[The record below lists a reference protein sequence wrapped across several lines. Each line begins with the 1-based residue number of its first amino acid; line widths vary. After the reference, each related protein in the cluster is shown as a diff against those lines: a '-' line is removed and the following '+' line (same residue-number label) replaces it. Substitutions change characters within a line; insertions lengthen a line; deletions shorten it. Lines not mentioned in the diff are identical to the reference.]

1 MKQGDLVTIA
11 GNTGTVLEV
20 VETDTQQTVKLE
32 LKDGRTAIFIYT
44 RKVAPNALDG
54 MNSLDGMKLA

>member
-20 VETDTQQTVKLE
+20 VETDTQQTVKLQ
-32 LKDGRTAIFIYT
+32 LKDGRIATYIYT

-54 MNSLDGMKLA
+54 MKLA

>member
-20 VETDTQQTVKLE
+20 VETETEQRVKLE
-32 LKDGRTAIFIYT
+32 LKDGRIATYIYT
-44 RKVAPNALDG
+44 RQIASNALDG
-54 MNSLDGMKLA
+54 MRLA

>member
-20 VETDTQQTVKLE
+20 VETETEQRVKLE
-32 LKDGRTAIFIYT
+32 LKDGRIATYIYT
-44 RKVAPNALDG
+44 RQAVASNA
-54 MNSLDGMKLA
+54 LDGMKLA